1 MEYALGT
8 PLDAQTAEI
17 GVGVTYV
24 SRFTCTCS
32 FDTFV
37 DICIIVNTCGSSSYS
52 SRSMFEIVECREAIT
67 SLASS
72 YLIMSPPTLGR
83 HECSSCDYLG
93 EKSFSDFHFDS
104 DSEPTSR
111 LALSP
116 SLV

>member
-1 MEYALGT
+1 MHNS
-8 PLDAQTAEI
+8 Q
-17 GVGVTYV
+17 YV
-24 SRFTCTCS
+24 RFV
-32 FDTFV
+32 FV
-37 DICIIVNTCGSSSYS
+37 Q
-52 SRSMFEIVECREAIT
+52 FEIHVRDRRACREAIT